1 MSSTLLL
8 DAASTSITSR
18 DEPSAMAT
26 QLSQTPHGSPSS
38 PRLVQ
43 LSALARSR
51 AVVVLPRPRDQVGV
65 PDPPVAHGV
74 PERGGDVL
82 LPHQLGEPLWAVLAV
97 QRLVGHGPT
106 VASVNS
112 RNRGWKRGEGESQP
126 TRVSSPA
133 HRVRTR

>member
-1 MSSTLLL
+1 ALGDG
-8 DAASTSITSR
+8 DAA
-18 DEPSAMAT
+18 
-26 QLSQTPHGSPSS
+26 
-38 PRLVQ
+38 
-43 LSALARSR
+43 LADAARI
-51 AVVVLPRPRDQVGV
+51 AVVPEVGAVERLGQEPGGRRLAGAPRPREQVGV

-126 TRVSSPA
+126 TRVS
-133 HRVRTR
+133 